1 MFDFMDLVSSKDGRD
16 EELNNLSSAMFYR
29 DEECMHSIKEAFE
42 FEGWKAPEFFVLKT
56 QKLADYIRE
65 QTPEVVILD
74 FTDSIDLIGDVEEIQ
89 LLLPNTVS
97 VIIMGAQDSILLKR
111 EVQSKGFYYL
121 LWPSQKRD
129 VIELVGLVRSESF
142 SSEGLSQ
149 ARKAKKISIVG
160 CKGGCGSTLIAS
172 EVAYQLSHEKKSS
185 CLLVD
190 NHYLTSNLDIMLAL
204 KNFQRR
210 PLTES
215 NMLSNLDVSSAKNL
229 TQEVTPL
236 LSVLAL
242 QQDERRNSTELRQ
255 YSDAIADVLSAEA
268 NFIIEE
274 FSCDNQLYASQFL
287 ADSDI
292 VVLVFDST
300 VSALRNAAI
309 IKSGIEQMVT
319 KHNTRFL
326 LVMNHTM
333 PAKFATVTKVE
344 VEKLLDTQLNIELP
358 FDKHIRAI
366 KLEGKSVSRGKTR
379 LAKGLKQLTSLILG
393 QVVIKKRGIKIFS
406 RTK

>member
-1 MFDFMDLVSSKDGRD
+1 MLDFMDLVSSKDGRD
-16 EELNNLSSAMFYR
+16 EELNNLSTAMFYR
-29 DEECMHSIKEAFE
+29 DDECMLSIKEAYG
-42 FEGWKAPEFFVLKT
+42 FEGWKAPEFFAMKT

-65 QTPEVVILD
+65 QTPEILILD
-74 FTDSIDLIGDVEEIQ
+74 FTNSIDLIGDVEEIQ
-89 LLLPNTVS
+89 RLLPNTVS

-121 LWPSQKRD
+121 FWPSEKHD
-129 VIELVGLVRSESF
+129 IIDLVRQVRSESLTN
-142 SSEGLSQ
+142 EGLGQ

-160 CKGGCGSTLIAS
+160 CKGSCGSTFIAS
-172 EVAYQLSHEKKSS
+172 EVAHQLSHEKKSS

-242 QQDERRNSTELRQ
+242 EQDERRNSIELRQ
-255 YSDAIADVLSAEA
+255 YSDAIADVLAEEV
-268 NFIIEE
+268 NFIVEE
-274 FSCDNQLYASQFL
+274 FSSDNQLYSSEFL
-287 ADSDI
+287 ADSDV
-292 VVLVFDST
+292 VVLVFDPI
-300 VSALRNAAI
+300 VSALRNVAT
-309 IKSGIEQMVT
+309 IKNGIEKLVT
-319 KHNTRFL
+319 KRNVRFL

-333 PAKFATVTKVE
+333 PAKFATVSKVE
-344 VEKLLDTQLNIELP
+344 VEKLLDTQINIELP
-358 FDKHIRAI
+358 FDKYVRTT
-366 KLEGKSVSRGKTR
+366 KLEGKPVSAGKTAS
-379 LAKGLKQLTSLILG
+379 AKGLKQLTALILG
-393 QVVIKKRGIKIFS
+393 QVLVKKRGIKVFS